1 VNLGDRPADVQAF
14 IQSVRIPAAAHIQWS
29 IDTTGAVASAYGVLV
44 LEMTVVINPQGQ
56 VAYQSDGHVPPD
68 QLAQIV
74 RSLA

>member
-1 VNLGDRPADVQAF
+1 
-14 IQSVRIPAAAHIQWS
+14 
-29 IDTTGAVASAYGVLV
+29 
-44 LEMTVVINPQGQ
+44 MTVVINPQGQ